1 MKSLFFCSLI
11 SYCSYKRRPNKV
23 QSGTHPTGKQAVAA
37 CLAMIPSAYIDTSVQ
52 SQPPLTGGS
61 RNEGSR
67 QRSWRGWDSHDA
79 VKPAAVQVIAF
90 CAWGVVSN

>member
-1 MKSLFFCSLI
+1 
-11 SYCSYKRRPNKV
+11 V

-37 CLAMIPSAYIDTSVQ
+37 CLAIIPPAYIDTSVQ

-67 QRSWRGWDSHDA
+67 QRSWRGWNSHDA
-79 VKPAAVQVIAF
+79 VKPAAVQAVAFVVQGIALHS
-90 CAWGVVSN
+90 ALGE